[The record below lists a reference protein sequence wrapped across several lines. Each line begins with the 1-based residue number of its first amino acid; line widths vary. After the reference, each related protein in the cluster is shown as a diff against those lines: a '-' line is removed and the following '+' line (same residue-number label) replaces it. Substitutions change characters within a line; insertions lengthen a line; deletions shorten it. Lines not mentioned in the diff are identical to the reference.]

1 MPIVF
6 ARRDKFATAP
16 PKRTNYRACATD
28 LGLEYAHFD
37 VDEKRIKRVFSHV
50 ATRVPPHRSNGQN
63 IVRFAAGGLEIRIFC
78 DAGVRKRANAR
89 EGARAVLLAPRILYP
104 LFPPP

>member
-1 MPIVF
+1 MCFRTSRRKCVF
-6 ARRDKFATAP
+6 ARRDACATA

-50 ATRVPPHRSNGQN
+50 ATRVPPRRPNGEI
-63 IVRFAAGGLEIRIFC
+63 IVRFAAHGLEI
-78 DAGVRKRANAR
+78 
-89 EGARAVLLAPRILYP
+89 
-104 LFPPP
+104 